1 MCLGSSEKELTFLGY
16 SYVTLDKRRESH
28 VRNLVKKCLRN
39 HCPQILCTILII
51 TGKYCPGEQGA
62 VLNLDSSL

>member
-16 SYVTLDKRRESH
+16 VALDKRRESH
-28 VRNLVKKCLRN
+28 VRNLVKKCLSS
-39 HCPQILCTILII
+39 HCPQFLCTTLII

>member
-1 MCLGSSEKELTFLGY
+1 MCLGSSEKELTIL
-16 SYVTLDKRRESH
+16 LR
-28 VRNLVKKCLRN
+28 RNLDEKCLRN
-39 HCPQILCTILII
+39 HCPQFLCIILII